1 MTGSALALV
10 LGSAVVHATW
20 NLAAKKSSGGNAYV
34 YLVGM
39 CAAVFWGPLGIW
51 LMLSGRAIAP
61 EASAAAAFIYIAGS
75 SLLHLGYF
83 STLLK
88 GYQCG
93 DLSLVYPLARGT
105 GPFLSTIL
113 AIILYGE
120 RPSVPAFLGALL
132 IAGGAFFLAGNG
144 ESCDDEG
151 HGAMQGS
158 TQAPGAQAMA
168 SAPELKVKGRAT
180 TGQSAAIFYGLL
192 TGVFIAAYT
201 LWDKRALSVGGVN
214 PLFLEW
220 GTCLGRFV
228 MLGPWFLLTPAG
240 RASLAQAWRDQ
251 RRPAVIV
258 ALLSPASYMMV
269 LSALAVSPVTS
280 IAPAREISIL
290 LGTLA
295 GSRLLMEGDQ
305 RLRTRRLIAATA
317 MALGVAALAIW

>member
-1 MTGSALALV
+1 
-10 LGSAVVHATW
+10 
-20 NLAAKKSSGGNAYV
+20 
-34 YLVGM
+34 M

-61 EASAAAAFIYIAGS
+61 EASAAAAFIYVAGS

-269 LSALAVSPVTS
+269 LSALAVSPVTY